1 MKSKFLVGTGLIM
14 IAAAL
19 CHRLSESKKFLHMI
33 SEIFFNPGEL
43 VREFHGGLCITVPA
57 GYRRGSA
64 PIALVFEMKKER

>member
-33 SEIFFNPGEL
+33 SEIFFQPGEL
-43 VREFHGGLCITVPA
+43 VREFHGGL
-57 GYRRGSA
+57 
-64 PIALVFEMKKER
+64 